1 MSKRFRARCRGIP
14 VRNIY
19 YMMCYALRCQDL
31 LDSCPSDDDGEF
43 EGVTELMSF
52 LVARES
58 FRLVESGLVRDYHEK
73 SEELQTPRGRIEMAA
88 SFALCA
94 RKKLALACESDDYT
108 ADQDMNGMIA
118 FTLDRIKGGHA
129 KTDAFL
135 REVRPLFDGI
145 RKVEPTRE
153 RIARLSFD
161 RRTSRYRFVISLC
174 SLLHDRRLPIDRMGG
189 QIMSE
194 VERTRLNY
202 LFEGFVRSFYRQELP
217 RSKGSSYS
225 VWEGGRE
232 VSWAVK
238 PDSPQSALMPRMITD
253 VWIERVLDDRR
264 RRLFVIDAKFYHDA
278 LGGSTTFRS
287 PHLYQLFSYLC
298 NAKLELGKNLEDLH
312 GCLLYPLNGT
322 PLCEDVALAVGDMHV
337 RTVDLDNEWTDI
349 AANMLELFDN
359 MDG

>member
-135 REVRPLFDGI
+135 REVRPLFDGTFS
-145 RKVEPTRE
+145 V
-153 RIARLSFD
+153 IA
-161 RRTSRYRFVISLC
+161 
-174 SLLHDRRLPIDRMGG
+174 
-189 QIMSE
+189 
-194 VERTRLNY
+194 
-202 LFEGFVRSFYRQELP
+202 
-217 RSKGSSYS
+217 
-225 VWEGGRE
+225 W
-232 VSWAVK
+232 
-238 PDSPQSALMPRMITD
+238 
-253 VWIERVLDDRR
+253 
-264 RRLFVIDAKFYHDA
+264 
-278 LGGSTTFRS
+278 
-287 PHLYQLFSYLC
+287 
-298 NAKLELGKNLEDLH
+298 
-312 GCLLYPLNGT
+312 
-322 PLCEDVALAVGDMHV
+322 
-337 RTVDLDNEWTDI
+337 
-349 AANMLELFDN
+349 
-359 MDG
+359 